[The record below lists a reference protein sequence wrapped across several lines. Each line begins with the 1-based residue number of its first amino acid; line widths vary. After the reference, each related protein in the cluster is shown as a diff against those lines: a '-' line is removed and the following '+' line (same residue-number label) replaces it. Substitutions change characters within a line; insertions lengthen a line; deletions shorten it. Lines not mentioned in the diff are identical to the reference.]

1 MMVLFN
7 LSLRKM
13 QILFKDFQ
21 SDLAGNL
28 VRILLVALNKF
39 NNNSMKQYYM
49 NIEKSCHNFKLCN
62 ATAKTIKR
70 ILSCLNASKATGLER
85 ISSKFLKDGA
95 QILPLPLCNLVNF
108 LIKQSLF
115 LDQCKIAK
123 LKALF
128 KKGSKSD
135 PKKLQI
141 HLIVTCCI

>member
-7 LSLRKM
+7 LSLQKM

-39 NNNSMKQYYM
+39 NEYYM

-85 ISSKFLKDGA
+85 IPSKFLKDGA

-135 PKKLQI
+135 PKKLQV
-141 HLIVTCCI
+141 HLIVTCCV

>member
-7 LSLRKM
+7 LSLQKM

-28 VRILLVALNKF
+28 VRILLVAINKF
-39 NNNSMKQYYM
+39 NEYYM

-85 ISSKFLKDGA
+85 ISSKFLKGGA

-135 PKKLQI
+135 TKKLQV
-141 HLIVTCCI
+141 HLIVTCCV